1 MSVVTA
7 WFQLYDQHHARVRR
21 EFADV
26 VPLDL
31 GRLSAQ
37 TVVDVALRVGVP
49 ARCAETTRKLATEHW
64 LQRLNRAQAAR
75 VGGLNLDRLGFG

>member
-1 MSVVTA
+1 M
-7 WFQLYDQHHARVRR
+7 RR
-21 EFADV
+21 EFDDV
-26 VPLDL
+26 VTLDL

-64 LQRLNRAQAAR
+64 LTRLNRAQAAR